1 MLRRKV
7 GVNRISK
14 AVLSLTALVMSV
26 MLLVACSAPPEAT
39 PEQVESAQATPK
51 TAPEEAG
58 STQAAPEQAAP
69 EVVPET
75 TEPTQAAPEAVPTEP
90 AMGSQG
96 GRLVRLF
103 SDPPTLDPHITTDY
117 LAAAVVN
124 EVFGGLV
131 TIDPS
136 IEIVPD
142 LAKQWDIS
150 PDGRVFTF
158 RLREDAKFHDGS
170 PVTAEDF
177 RWSLERAADPLTESP
192 VTDLYLGDV
201 VGVSDK
207 LNGKSES
214 ITGLRVIDDFTVE
227 LTIDAPKSYFV
238 AKLTYP
244 TGFVLDRQNVE
255 VEDDN
260 WIFQPNGTGPFRL
273 ERYDVGEAIILA
285 RNEHYHL
292 GSPFLDEVEFI
303 LSGGDAML
311 MYENDEIHITGLG
324 LTDLERVQDPANP
337 LSAELATAPPGFSVS
352 FIAMNLDQ
360 EPFDD
365 VNVRQALNYAINKQE
380 IATEVLEDLRVPA
393 KGIIPPGF
401 PSYNPDLRGY
411 EFNPDKAKQLL
422 AESKYGGD
430 LENFPSVTI
439 SVAGNFG
446 ASVGLD
452 LQAMLKTWQDVLGI
466 DAQIQQTE
474 WATFL
479 QDVHRK
485 RFQMFTLAW
494 SADYP
499 DPQNFLDIMFHS
511 QSDNNWMNYNNR
523 EVDSLLEAARTEQ
536 DQADRFEQYNRIEQL
551 IVDDAPWVPLWHSTE
566 SKVLIKP
573 SVKGYH
579 LVPMTIPKLR
589 FVYLDES

>member
-1 MLRRKV
+1 MLRRNV
-7 GVNRISK
+7 GVNKISR
-14 AVLSLTALVMSV
+14 AILLLMALVMSV
-26 MLLVACSAPPEAT
+26 MLLAACSAPPEAA
-39 PEQVESAQATPK
+39 PEQVESAQVTPEAATK
-51 TAPEEAG
+51 EAE
-58 STQAAPEQAAP
+58 STQAVP

-75 TEPTQAAPEAVPTEP
+75 TEPAQASPEAVPTEP

-117 LAAAVVN
+117 LAAAIVN

-142 LAKQWDIS
+142 LAKEWDIS

-158 RLREDAKFHDGS
+158 RLREDAKFHDGT

-207 LNGKSES
+207 LNGESES
-214 ITGLRVIDDFTVE
+214 ITGLRVVDDHTLE
-227 LTIDAPKSYFV
+227 LSIDAPKSYFI

-244 TGFVLDRQNVE
+244 TGFVLDRGNVE
-255 VEDDN
+255 GDDDN

-273 ERYDVGEAIILA
+273 ERYDVGEAIVLS

-292 GSPFLDEVEFI
+292 GPPFLDQVEFI

-352 FIAMNLDQ
+352 FIAMNFEQ

-365 VNVRQALNYAINKQE
+365 VKVRQALNYAIDKRE
-380 IATEVLEDLRVPA
+380 IATKVMEDSVVPA

-466 DAQIQQTE
+466 DAEIQQTE

-485 RFQMFTLAW
+485 RFQMFTLTW

-536 DQADRFEQYNRIEQL
+536 DQTARFEQYNRIEQL

>member
-7 GVNRISK
+7 IRASKISK
-14 AVLSLTALVMSV
+14 AGLAVLTMLIGV
-26 MLLVACSAPPEAT
+26 MLLAACSGASETVPEEPVSGQSGGADSQAETAPTAPTDEPTVT
-39 PEQVESAQATPK
+39 PEVKAMPTDVPIESSM
-51 TAPEEAG
+51 APR
-58 STQAAPEQAAP
+58 
-69 EVVPET
+69 
-75 TEPTQAAPEAVPTEP
+75 
-90 AMGSQG
+90 G

-103 SDPPTLDPHITTDY
+103 SDPPTLDPHISTDY
-117 LAAAVVN
+117 LAAAIVN

-150 PDGRVFTF
+150 ADGRVFTF
-158 RLREDAKFHDGS
+158 RLEEDAKFHDGT
-170 PVTAEDF
+170 PVTAEAF

-207 LNGKSES
+207 LNGEAQS
-214 ITGLRVIDDFTVE
+214 IAGLRVIDNHTLE
-227 LTIDAPKSYFV
+227 LTIDAPKSYFI

-244 TGFVLDRQNVE
+244 TGFVLDRENVE
-255 VEDDN
+255 GGNDD
-260 WIFQPNGTGPFRL
+260 WIFRPNGTGPFRL
-273 ERYDVGEAIILA
+273 ERYDIGETILLA

-292 GSPFLDEVEFI
+292 GPPFLDEVEFI

-311 MYENDEIHITGLG
+311 MYENDEIHLTGIG

-337 LSAELATAPPGFSVS
+337 LSAELVTAPPGFSVS
-352 FIAMNLDQ
+352 FIAMNLVQ

-365 VNVRQALNYAINKQE
+365 VKVRQALNYAIDKRE
-380 IATEVLEDLRVPA
+380 IATEVLEDLVVPA

-401 PSYNPDLRGY
+401 PSYNADLRGY
-411 EFNPDKAKQLL
+411 EYDPKRAKGLL

-430 LENFPSVTI
+430 LENFPPVVI

-452 LQAMLKTWQDVLGI
+452 LQAMLKTWEDVLGI
-466 DAQIQQTE
+466 EAEIQQTE

-479 QDVHRK
+479 QDVHKK

-511 QSDNNWMNYNNR
+511 QSDNNWMNYHNR
-523 EVDSLLEAARTEQ
+523 EVDSLLEAARIEQ
-536 DQADRFEQYNRIEQL
+536 DQEARFDQYNRVEQL
-551 IVDDAPWVPLWHSTE
+551 IVDDAPWIPLWHSTE
-566 SKVLIKP
+566 RKVLVKP
-573 SVKGYH
+573 EVKGYY
-579 LVPMTIPKLR
+579 LLPMTIPKLR

>member
-1 MLRRKV
+1 MLWRKV
-7 GVNRISK
+7 GVDKISR
-14 AVLSLTALVMSV
+14 AILLPMALVMSV
-26 MLLVACSAPPEAT
+26 MLLAACSAPPEAT
-39 PEQVESAQATPK
+39 PEQVESAQATSK
-51 TAPEEAG
+51 T
-58 STQAAPEQAAP
+58 T
-69 EVVPET
+69 PET
-75 TEPTQAAPEAVPTEP
+75 TEPTQAAPEVVPETAEFTRAAPEVVPTEP

-117 LAAAVVN
+117 LAAAIVN

-207 LNGKSES
+207 LNGESES
-214 ITGLRVIDDFTVE
+214 IMGLRVIDDYTVE
-227 LTIDAPKSYFV
+227 LTIDAPKSYFI

-255 VEDDN
+255 GEDDN

-273 ERYDVGEAIILA
+273 ERYDVGEVIVLA

-292 GSPFLDEVEFI
+292 GSPFLDEVELI

-365 VNVRQALNYAINKQE
+365 VKVRQALNYAINKQE

-401 PSYNPDLRGY
+401 PSYNPDIRGY

-479 QDVHRK
+479 QDVHKK

-536 DQADRFEQYNRIEQL
+536 DQAARFEQYNRIEQL

>member
-7 GVNRISK
+7 IRASKISK
-14 AVLSLTALVMSV
+14 AGLAVLTMLIGV
-26 MLLVACSAPPEAT
+26 MLLAACSGASETVPEEPVSGQSGGADSQAETAPTAPTDEPTVT
-39 PEQVESAQATPK
+39 PEVKAMPTDVPIESSM
-51 TAPEEAG
+51 APR
-58 STQAAPEQAAP
+58 
-69 EVVPET
+69 
-75 TEPTQAAPEAVPTEP
+75 
-90 AMGSQG
+90 G

-103 SDPPTLDPHITTDY
+103 SDPPTLDPHISTDY
-117 LAAAVVN
+117 LAAAIVN

-150 PDGRVFTF
+150 ADGRVFTF
-158 RLREDAKFHDGS
+158 RLEEDAKFHDGT

-207 LNGKSES
+207 LNGEAQS
-214 ITGLRVIDDFTVE
+214 IAGLRVIDNHTLE
-227 LTIDAPKSYFV
+227 LTIDAPKSYFI

-244 TGFVLDRQNVE
+244 TGFVLDRENVE
-255 VEDDN
+255 GGNDD
-260 WIFQPNGTGPFRL
+260 WIFRPNGTGPFRL
-273 ERYDVGEAIILA
+273 ERYDIGETILLA

-292 GSPFLDEVEFI
+292 GPPFLDEVEFI

-311 MYENDEIHITGLG
+311 MYENDEIHLTGIG

-337 LSAELATAPPGFSVS
+337 LSAELVTAPPGFSVS
-352 FIAMNLDQ
+352 FIAMNLVQ

-365 VNVRQALNYAINKQE
+365 VKVRQALNYAIDKRE
-380 IATEVLEDLRVPA
+380 IATEVLEDLVVPA

-401 PSYNPDLRGY
+401 PSYNADLRGY
-411 EFNPDKAKQLL
+411 EYDPKRAKGLL

-430 LENFPSVTI
+430 LENFPPVVI

-452 LQAMLKTWQDVLGI
+452 LQAMLKTWEDVLGI
-466 DAQIQQTE
+466 EAEIQQTE

-479 QDVHRK
+479 QDVHKK

-511 QSDNNWMNYNNR
+511 QSDNNWMNYHNR
-523 EVDSLLEAARTEQ
+523 EVDSLLEAARIEQ
-536 DQADRFEQYNRIEQL
+536 DQEARFDQYNRIEQL
-551 IVDDAPWVPLWHSTE
+551 IVDDAPWIPLWHSTE
-566 SKVLIKP
+566 RKVLVKP
-573 SVKGYH
+573 EVKGYY
-579 LVPMTIPKLR
+579 LLPMTIPKLR

>member
-7 GVNRISK
+7 GVDKISR
-14 AVLSLTALVMSV
+14 AILLPMALVMSV

-39 PEQVESAQATPK
+39 PEQVESTQATSK
-51 TAPEEAG
+51 T
-58 STQAAPEQAAP
+58 T
-69 EVVPET
+69 PET
-75 TEPTQAAPEAVPTEP
+75 TEPTQAAPEVVPETAESTRTAPEVVPTEP

-117 LAAAVVN
+117 LAAAIVN

-207 LNGKSES
+207 LNGESES
-214 ITGLRVIDDFTVE
+214 ITGLRVIDDYTVE
-227 LTIDAPKSYFV
+227 LTIDAPKSYFI

-255 VEDDN
+255 GEDDN

-365 VNVRQALNYAINKQE
+365 VKVRQALNYAINKQE

-401 PSYNPDLRGY
+401 PSYNLDLRGY

-479 QDVHRK
+479 QDVHKK

-536 DQADRFEQYNRIEQL
+536 DQAARFEQYNRIEQL

>member
-7 GVNRISK
+7 IRASKISK
-14 AVLSLTALVMSV
+14 AGLAVLTMLIGV
-26 MLLVACSAPPEAT
+26 MLLAACSGASETVPEEPVSRQSGSTDSQAETAPTAAPDQPT
-39 PEQVESAQATPK
+39 ATPK
-51 TAPEEAG
+51 VEAM
-58 STQAAPEQAAP
+58 
-69 EVVPET
+69 
-75 TEPTQAAPEAVPTEP
+75 PTAVPIESSMAP
-90 AMGSQG
+90 RG

-103 SDPPTLDPHITTDY
+103 SDPPTLDPHISTDY
-117 LAAAVVN
+117 LAAAIVN

-150 PDGRVFTF
+150 ADGRVFTF
-158 RLREDAKFHDGS
+158 RLEEDAKFHDGT

-207 LNGKSES
+207 LNGEAQS
-214 ITGLRVIDDFTVE
+214 IAGLRVIDNHTLE
-227 LTIDAPKSYFV
+227 LTIDAPKSYFI

-244 TGFVLDRQNVE
+244 TGFVLDRENVE
-255 VEDDN
+255 GGNDD
-260 WIFQPNGTGPFRL
+260 WIFRPNGTGPFRL
-273 ERYDVGEAIILA
+273 ERYDIGETILLA

-292 GSPFLDEVEFI
+292 GPPFLDEVEFI

-311 MYENDEIHITGLG
+311 MYENDEIHLTGIG

-352 FIAMNLDQ
+352 FIAMNLVQ

-365 VNVRQALNYAINKQE
+365 VKVRQALNYAIDKRE
-380 IATEVLEDLRVPA
+380 IATEVLEDLVVPA

-401 PSYNPDLRGY
+401 PSYNADLRGY
-411 EFNPDKAKQLL
+411 EYDPKRAKGLL
-422 AESKYGGD
+422 AESKYGAD
-430 LENFPSVTI
+430 LENFPPVVI

-452 LQAMLKTWQDVLGI
+452 LQAMLKTWEDVLGI
-466 DAQIQQTE
+466 EAEIQQTE

-479 QDVHRK
+479 QDVHKK

-511 QSDNNWMNYNNR
+511 QSDNNWMNYHNR
-523 EVDSLLEAARTEQ
+523 EVDSLLEAARIEQ
-536 DQADRFEQYNRIEQL
+536 DQEARFDQYNRIEQL
-551 IVDDAPWVPLWHSTE
+551 IVDDAPWIPLWHSTE
-566 SKVLIKP
+566 RKVLVKP
-573 SVKGYH
+573 EVKGYY
-579 LVPMTIPKLR
+579 LLPMTIPKLR